1 MDLFRVSITHIPS
14 DKECIGVFEAMDIHD
29 AVDAALQYYALV
41 FRCQEEYLIINEI
54 ITLTNGKR

>member
-1 MDLFRVSITHIPS
+1 MDLYRVSITHIPS

>member
-1 MDLFRVSITHIPS
+1 MDLYRVSITYIPS
-14 DKECIGVFEAMDIHD
+14 DRECVGVFEAYDIHE

-41 FRCQEEYLIINEI
+41 FRCDERYLVINEI